1 MDTQATQ
8 LRPSRPTVLGSVST
22 LGAALPF
29 LALLVVGVLFPLF
42 GGGYWGVIAT
52 RACVYWVLVSGLNLV
67 VGFAGQI
74 AIGWV
79 ALLTLGAYTTSVLAA
94 GNVMPALP
102 PYLALAIA
110 AVVGAIFGLII
121 GLPALRL
128 RTFYFAI
135 TTLGFATIV
144 TQVALAWQSVTG
156 GGVGVAGPIFPEPFA
171 SQWGFYYFCFG
182 LAAICTWTTA
192 NIAASRFGRALTAIR
207 DAEVAAEASG
217 IAKPALLGAV
227 FLFSGAVAAVAGGL
241 FAALQSYITPDA
253 FTLDLSVLFFIA
265 ILIGGRGSI
274 LGPLLGTI
282 LLTVL
287 PEFAAPLVAWSTFL
301 YAALLLVIVLVI
313 PGGIAELLDFKNRR
327 PLESDRAIIPRP
339 DLLDRLL
346 GTTPNAGALTLQQV
360 ALSFGGV
367 QAIDGLDLEIRPG
380 QVHGLIGPNG
390 SGKTTT
396 LNVISGY
403 YAPQRGAV
411 RLNDAAMPVLA
422 RHQRARMRIARTFQT
437 PRIVGSASVL
447 QNVMI
452 GGTIDGEGTF
462 VESLLSLPR
471 HRRDEA
477 MLRDTAMLAL
487 AAVGLE
493 RLAQVRADRL
503 QHSELRFTEIARA
516 LMLRPAFLLLDEPA
530 AGLSAEEIA
539 RLSALLLAIARA
551 GTGVLLVEHH
561 PDLIFD
567 ICHYVTV
574 LNLGM
579 PISEPDPLLDVA
591 GLSSGYGKIGVLRG
605 VDLNVGAG
613 EVVALL
619 GPNGAGKTTLLRAV
633 SGLLPWS
640 GSVRFAGR
648 DLAGFSPRETVRC
661 GLAHVV
667 EGHRVFTQLSVLD
680 NLLLAAY
687 DLPRGERAV
696 RVEEVFGLFPEIAA
710 KRHERAAALSG
721 GQQQILAVA
730 QGLVRRPRLLMLD
743 EPSAGLSP
751 VLVDRVLV
759 VVQRLREAGTA
770 VLLVEQLIEKALA
783 LADRV
788 YALARGSIVLEA
800 KTGEA
805 DLPLRL
811 QHAYMATGSFHT

>member
-1 MDTQATQ
+1 MDIPAAQ
-8 LRPSRPTVLGSVST
+8 LRPSRAQTLGSGNVVS
-22 LGAALPF
+22 AALPF
-29 LALLVVGVLFPLF
+29 LLLLLIGVAFPLF

-94 GNVMPALP
+94 GNVTPPFP
-102 PYLALAIA
+102 PYFALAAA
-110 AVVGAIFGLII
+110 AVVGAIFGLIV

-156 GGVGVAGPIFPEPFA
+156 GGVGVPGPVFPEPF
-171 SQWGFYYFCFG
+171 SSLWGFYYFCFG
-182 LAAICTWTTA
+182 LAAICTWMTA

-217 IAKPALLGAV
+217 ISKPALLASV

-241 FAALQSYITPDA
+241 FASLQSYITPDA

-301 YAALLLVIVLVI
+301 YAVLLLVIVLAM
-313 PGGIAELLDFKNRR
+313 PGGIAEILDFKNRR
-327 PLESDRAIIPRP
+327 PLASNRAIIPRP
-339 DLLDRLL
+339 DLLPQLL
-346 GTTPNAGALTLQQV
+346 GAPNGAAGALTLEQV

-367 QAIDGLDLEIRPG
+367 HAIDGLDLEIQPG

-403 YAPQRGAV
+403 YAQQSGAV
-411 RLNDAAMPVLA
+411 RLNGTALPVFA
-422 RHQRARMRIARTFQT
+422 RERRARMRIARTFQT

-447 QNVMI
+447 ENVMI
-452 GGTIDGEGTF
+452 GGTIDGEATF

-477 MLRDTAMLAL
+477 MLHDTAMLAL
-487 AAVGLE
+487 ATVGLAQ
-493 RLAQVRADRL
+493 LAPVRADRL

-530 AGLSAEEIA
+530 AGLSADEIT
-539 RLSALLLAIARA
+539 RLGALVMAIARA

-561 PDLIFD
+561 ADLIFD
-567 ICHYVTV
+567 ICHHVTV
-574 LNLGM
+574 LNLGKK
-579 PISEPDPLLDVA
+579 LAA
-591 GLSSGYGKIGVLRG
+591 GTPAEIRSHR
-605 VDLNVGAG
+605 
-613 EVVALL
+613 EVVNAYL
-619 GPNGAGKTTLLRAV
+619 GG
-633 SGLLPWS
+633 
-640 GSVRFAGR
+640 
-648 DLAGFSPRETVRC
+648 
-661 GLAHVV
+661 
-667 EGHRVFTQLSVLD
+667 
-680 NLLLAAY
+680 
-687 DLPRGERAV
+687 
-696 RVEEVFGLFPEIAA
+696 
-710 KRHERAAALSG
+710 
-721 GQQQILAVA
+721 
-730 QGLVRRPRLLMLD
+730 
-743 EPSAGLSP
+743 
-751 VLVDRVLV
+751 
-759 VVQRLREAGTA
+759 
-770 VLLVEQLIEKALA
+770 
-783 LADRV
+783 
-788 YALARGSIVLEA
+788 
-800 KTGEA
+800 
-805 DLPLRL
+805 
-811 QHAYMATGSFHT
+811 

>member
-1 MDTQATQ
+1 MDAGAK
-8 LRPSRPTVLGSVST
+8 LGHSRANVLGSTST
-22 LGAALPF
+22 LGTALPF
-29 LALLVVGVLFPLF
+29 LVLLLVGIGFPLF

-94 GNVMPALP
+94 GNVTPAFP

-110 AVVGAIFGLII
+110 ATVGAVFGLII

-156 GGVGVAGPIFPEPFA
+156 GGVGVPGPIFPEPFF

-182 LAAICTWTTA
+182 LAAICTWMTA
-192 NIAASRFGRALTAIR
+192 NLANSRFGRALTAIR

-217 IAKPALLGAV
+217 ISKPALLVSV
-227 FLFSGAVAAVAGGL
+227 FLFSGATAAVAGGL

-274 LGPLLGTI
+274 LGPLLGTV

-287 PEFAAPLVAWSTFL
+287 PELAAPLVAWSTFL
-301 YAALLLVIVLVI
+301 YAVLLLVIVLAI
-313 PGGIAELLDFKNRR
+313 PGGIAEILDFKNRR
-327 PLESDRAIIPRP
+327 PLASGRAIIPRP
-339 DLLDRLL
+339 DLIKQLFNPARSA
-346 GTTPNAGALTLQQV
+346 NTLKV
-360 ALSFGGV
+360 EHLAMSFGGV
-367 QAIDGLDLEIRPG
+367 KAIDDLDLEIRPG

-390 SGKTTT
+390 SGKTTI

-403 YAPQRGAV
+403 YAQQHGAV
-411 RLNDAAMPVLA
+411 RLNGAALPALA
-422 RHQRARMRIARTFQT
+422 RHQRARLKIARTFQT

-462 VESLLSLPR
+462 LESLLSLPR

-477 MLRDTAMLAL
+477 MLRATAMLAL
-487 AAVGLE
+487 ATVGLDG
-493 RLAQVRADRL
+493 LAMVRADRL

-530 AGLSAEEIA
+530 AGLTAEEIE
-539 RLSALLLAIARA
+539 RLGALLLAIAQA
-551 GTGVLLVEHH
+551 GTGVLVVEHH

-567 ICHYVTV
+567 ICHHVTV
-574 LNLGM
+574 LNLG
-579 PISEPDPLLDVA
+579 
-591 GLSSGYGKIGVLRG
+591 R
-605 VDLNVGAG
+605 
-613 EVVALL
+613 
-619 GPNGAGKTTLLRAV
+619 
-633 SGLLPWS
+633 
-640 GSVRFAGR
+640 
-648 DLAGFSPRETVRC
+648 
-661 GLAHVV
+661 
-667 EGHRVFTQLSVLD
+667 
-680 NLLLAAY
+680 LLAAGT
-687 DLPRGERAV
+687 PAEIRSHR
-696 RVEEVFGLFPEIAA
+696 EVVNAYL
-710 KRHERAAALSG
+710 G
-721 GQQQILAVA
+721 G
-730 QGLVRRPRLLMLD
+730 
-743 EPSAGLSP
+743 
-751 VLVDRVLV
+751 
-759 VVQRLREAGTA
+759 
-770 VLLVEQLIEKALA
+770 
-783 LADRV
+783 
-788 YALARGSIVLEA
+788 
-800 KTGEA
+800 
-805 DLPLRL
+805 
-811 QHAYMATGSFHT
+811 

>member
-1 MDTQATQ
+1 MDAATK
-8 LRPSRPTVLGSVST
+8 SRQNRANVLGSTST
-22 LGAALPF
+22 FGAVLPF
-29 LALLVVGVLFPLF
+29 LVLLLVGISFPLF

-94 GNVMPALP
+94 GSVTPEFP
-102 PYLALAIA
+102 PYLALTIA
-110 AVVGAIFGLII
+110 AVVGAMFGLII

-156 GGVGVAGPIFPEPFA
+156 GGVGVPGPIFPEPFS

-182 LAAICTWTTA
+182 LAAICTWMTA
-192 NIAASRFGRALTAIR
+192 NLAASRFGRALTAIR

-217 IAKPALLGAV
+217 ISKPALLVPV

-241 FAALQSYITPDA
+241 FASLQSYITPDA

-287 PEFAAPLVAWSTFL
+287 PELAAPLVAWSTFL
-301 YAALLLVIVLVI
+301 YAVLLLVIVLTI

-327 PLESDRAIIPRP
+327 PLASGRAIIPRP
-339 DLLDRLL
+339 DLIKQLFNETRVD
-346 GTTPNAGALTLQQV
+346 GTLTLEQL
-360 ALSFGGV
+360 AMSFGGV
-367 QAIDGLDLEIRPG
+367 KAIDDLDLEIQPG

-390 SGKTTT
+390 SGKTTI

-403 YAPQRGAV
+403 YAQQHGIVKLNGAA
-411 RLNDAAMPVLA
+411 LPALA
-422 RHQRARMRIARTFQT
+422 RHQRARVRIARTFQT

-447 QNVMI
+447 ENVMI

-471 HRRDEA
+471 HRRDED
-477 MLRDTAMLAL
+477 MLRATALLAL
-487 AAVGLE
+487 AVVGLD

-530 AGLSAEEIA
+530 AGLTAEEIE
-539 RLSALLLAIARA
+539 RLGALLLAIAQA
-551 GTGVLLVEHH
+551 GTGVLVVEHH

-567 ICHYVTV
+567 ICHHVTV
-574 LNLGM
+574 LNLG
-579 PISEPDPLLDVA
+579 
-591 GLSSGYGKIGVLRG
+591 R
-605 VDLNVGAG
+605 
-613 EVVALL
+613 
-619 GPNGAGKTTLLRAV
+619 
-633 SGLLPWS
+633 
-640 GSVRFAGR
+640 
-648 DLAGFSPRETVRC
+648 
-661 GLAHVV
+661 
-667 EGHRVFTQLSVLD
+667 
-680 NLLLAAY
+680 LLAAGT
-687 DLPRGERAV
+687 PAEIRSHR
-696 RVEEVFGLFPEIAA
+696 EVVNAYL
-710 KRHERAAALSG
+710 G
-721 GQQQILAVA
+721 G
-730 QGLVRRPRLLMLD
+730 
-743 EPSAGLSP
+743 
-751 VLVDRVLV
+751 
-759 VVQRLREAGTA
+759 
-770 VLLVEQLIEKALA
+770 
-783 LADRV
+783 
-788 YALARGSIVLEA
+788 
-800 KTGEA
+800 
-805 DLPLRL
+805 
-811 QHAYMATGSFHT
+811 

>member
-1 MDTQATQ
+1 MMEMRAAQ
-8 LRPSRPTVLGSVST
+8 LRPSRANALGSAST
-22 LGAALPF
+22 IGALPF
-29 LALLVVGVLFPLF
+29 LVLLLVGVLFPLF

-79 ALLTLGAYTTSVLAA
+79 ALLTLGAYTTSILTA
-94 GNVMPALP
+94 GNVMPAFP

-110 AVVGAIFGLII
+110 AVVGAVFGLII

-156 GGVGVAGPIFPEPFA
+156 GGVGVPGPIFFPEPFS

-182 LAAICTWTTA
+182 LAAICTWMTA
-192 NIAASRFGRALTAIR
+192 NVAASRFGRALTAIR

-217 IAKPALLGAV
+217 ISKPALLRTV
-227 FLFSGAVAAVAGGL
+227 FLFSGTVAAVAGGL

-253 FTLDLSVLFFIA
+253 FTLDLSILFFIA

-301 YAALLLVIVLVI
+301 YAVLLLVIVLAI
-313 PGGIAELLDFKNRR
+313 PGGIAEILDFKNRR

-339 DLLDRLL
+339 DLLARLF
-346 GTTPNAGALTLQQV
+346 GAPANAGPLTLEQV

-367 QAIDGLDLEIRPG
+367 HAIEDLDLEIRPG

-403 YAPQRGAV
+403 YAQQRGAV
-411 RLNDAAMPVLA
+411 RLNGAALPVFD
-422 RHQRARMRIARTFQT
+422 RHQRAQMRIARTFQT

-462 VESLLSLPR
+462 VESLLSLSR
-471 HRRDEA
+471 HRRDEV
-477 MLRDTAMLAL
+477 MLRDTATLAL

-493 RLAQVRADRL
+493 RLAPVRADRL

-530 AGLSAEEIA
+530 AGLSAEEIR
-539 RLSALLLAIARA
+539 RLSALLLAIAQA

-561 PDLIFD
+561 ADLIFD
-567 ICHYVTV
+567 ICHHVTV
-574 LNLGM
+574 LNLGKM
-579 PISEPDPLLDVA
+579 LAA
-591 GLSSGYGKIGVLRG
+591 GTPAEIRSHR
-605 VDLNVGAG
+605 
-613 EVVALL
+613 EVVNAYL
-619 GPNGAGKTTLLRAV
+619 GG
-633 SGLLPWS
+633 
-640 GSVRFAGR
+640 
-648 DLAGFSPRETVRC
+648 
-661 GLAHVV
+661 
-667 EGHRVFTQLSVLD
+667 
-680 NLLLAAY
+680 
-687 DLPRGERAV
+687 
-696 RVEEVFGLFPEIAA
+696 
-710 KRHERAAALSG
+710 
-721 GQQQILAVA
+721 
-730 QGLVRRPRLLMLD
+730 
-743 EPSAGLSP
+743 
-751 VLVDRVLV
+751 
-759 VVQRLREAGTA
+759 
-770 VLLVEQLIEKALA
+770 
-783 LADRV
+783 
-788 YALARGSIVLEA
+788 
-800 KTGEA
+800 
-805 DLPLRL
+805 
-811 QHAYMATGSFHT
+811 